1 MNQKTRTYVFIAMYA
16 SLSVLFNFLTQFL
29 PHMVNGGTVD
39 LSVIPIFIAS
49 YHLGWKK
56 GVWTGIFTWLLGLVF
71 GMNRYMVSPLQI
83 LFDYVIPIVVPGIA
97 SCIPSIKVKEL
108 HISNIY
114 TGVFVTMFL
123 KYSSHVL
130 AGVYFW
136 FPEGSA
142 AGSIAAW
149 IYSAWT
155 YNLGYNVLTL
165 LACFIII
172 PILIQSLQRV
182 EQKTFTYVK

>member
-1 MNQKTRTYVFIAMYA
+1 
-16 SLSVLFNFLTQFL
+16 
-29 PHMVNGGTVD
+29 
-39 LSVIPIFIAS
+39 
-49 YHLGWKK
+49 
-56 GVWTGIFTWLLGLVF
+56 
-71 GMNRYMVSPLQI
+71 
-83 LFDYVIPIVVPGIA
+83 
-97 SCIPSIKVKEL
+97 
-108 HISNIY
+108 
-114 TGVFVTMFL
+114 MFL

>member
-29 PHMVNGGTVD
+29 PQMANGGTVD
-39 LSVIPIFIAS
+39 LTVIPIFIAS

-56 GVWTGIFTWLLGLVF
+56 GVWTGMFTWLLELVF

-83 LFDYVIPIVVPGIA
+83 LFDYVIPVVIPGIA
-97 SCIPSIKVKEL
+97 SCIPSIRIKSL
-108 HISNIY
+108 QISNIY
-114 TGVFVTMFL
+114 TGVFVAIL
-123 KYSSHVL
+123 CKYSSHVL

-142 AGSIAAW
+142 AGSSAAW

-165 LACFIII
+165 LVCLIIV
-172 PILIQSLQRV
+172 PILIQSLQKIEHKR
-182 EQKTFTYVK
+182 FAYVK